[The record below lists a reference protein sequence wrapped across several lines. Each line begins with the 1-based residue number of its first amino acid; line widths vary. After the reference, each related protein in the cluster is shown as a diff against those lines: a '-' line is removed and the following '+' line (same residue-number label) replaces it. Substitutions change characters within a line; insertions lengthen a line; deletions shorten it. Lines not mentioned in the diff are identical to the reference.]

1 MTIHLLPGWPPL
13 TERPRTQA
21 RETSPSSTARCPW
34 GGAPSLGGDL
44 TPLPALLTRVRL
56 LGETDAAH
64 EKETDVSA
72 IEGAGQHRPLSP
84 RRLAV
89 PSPHL
94 KSRATPPTDGNK

>member
-72 IEGAGQHRPLSP
+72 IEGAGHHSGCALS
-84 RRLAV
+84 
-89 PSPHL
+89 SPE
-94 KSRATPPTDGNK
+94 KQGYPPTDGNK